1 MVFFFTLISDDR
13 RRPHLNECIPHTRLN
28 NSGVLGE
35 ISAKLRSSVLLAAV
49 SCSGVPFTVNDMP
62 INTNSNILTKNKCLP
77 FIFVNMCTVL
87 KSVVQERLVWRL
99 RCDLESN
106 WSFIERN
113 VPFYSFS
120 SASADNSRVIIGAF
134 MCLTVGGVPI
144 RGSKVPCLNGGNYG
158 LNYSLS

>member
-62 INTNSNILTKNKCLP
+62 INTKSNIVTITKCLP

-87 KSVVQERLVWRL
+87 KLVVQERLVRRL

-106 WSFIERN
+106 WSFIERT
-113 VPFYSFS
+113 VPFYSFSSAS

-144 RGSKVPCLNGGNYG
+144 RDSKVPCLNGGNYG
-158 LNYSLS
+158 LN